1 MAITIKAGR
10 VNVGLTQEKASK
22 ELGISRATLASYEA
36 GKTSPDI
43 EMGKKMAALYK
54 TTVEELIFSA
64 N

>member
-1 MAITIKAGR
+1 MAITIRAAR
-10 VNVGLTQEKASK
+10 VNVGLTQEKSAK

-43 EMGKKMAALYK
+43 EMGKKIAALYK

>member
-10 VNVGLTQEKASK
+10 VNVGLTQEKAAK
-22 ELGISRATLASYEA
+22 ELGISRATLQSYEA
-36 GKTSPDI
+36 GKTIPDI

-54 TTVEELIFSA
+54 TSVDELIFSA

>member
-1 MAITIKAGR
+1 MAITIRAAR

-22 ELGISRATLASYEA
+22 ELGITRATLASYEA

-43 EMGKKMAALYK
+43 EMGKKIAALYK
-54 TTVEELIFSA
+54 TTIEELIFSA